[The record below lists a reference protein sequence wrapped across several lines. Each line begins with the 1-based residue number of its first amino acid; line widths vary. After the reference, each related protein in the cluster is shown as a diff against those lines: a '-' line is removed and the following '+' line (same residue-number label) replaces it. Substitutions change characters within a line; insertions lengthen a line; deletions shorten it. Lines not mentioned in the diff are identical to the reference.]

1 MKAEF
6 KADAKFNAYAY
17 WWYYTKYGKKIL
29 IISSVFWILLL
40 AIAISLA
47 KYYWNECIYL
57 AIFWLVYP
65 VIILL
70 PSIIS
75 ILEPKTYRIT
85 YRGIYINNALH
96 SWKNFYSYFSDE
108 KYIYIVKKL
117 GKFKV
122 VSLILPKCFSEEISK
137 VFKFREV

>member
-17 WWYYTKYGKKIL
+17 WRYYTKYGKKAL
-29 IISSVFWILLL
+29 ILLL
-40 AIAISLA
+40 VLWISLQTISITLA
-47 KYYWNECIYL
+47 KHYWKECIYL

-65 VIILL
+65 VIVLL
-70 PSIIS
+70 PSIIA

-85 YRGIYINNALH
+85 YRGLYINNAFH
-96 SWKNFYSYFSDE
+96 SWKNFHSYFSDE

-122 VSLILPKCFSEEISK
+122 ISVILPKCFSEEISK
-137 VFKFREV
+137 VFKFRET